1 LALFKESDQKV
12 FKSSYTFVNIG
23 FNKGYNFATWLNVF
37 APSWNVDASHWYEAL
52 KTMPTLKVDHLC
64 GSCSDCKV
72 KPYQLPLVG
81 KDPSIHIVGV
91 DLNKH
96 NIDVV
101 NATLAVIRKSKQIT
115 EDMLSVTLIHAAG
128 GNDNAGAP
136 ATLKIPRC
144 ESGDELCKIPTDGTV
159 LDTSIQY
166 DDVPILGIDKLVRG
180 LHLTRHKHLR
190 SDRSAQKQ
198 ATAGDHHGASSSSS
212 SSGGGRGGGRNMEG
226 GASGE
231 GGVIDL
237 LHIDTEGNDAEVLK
251 SARSVLRHRRVR
263 VLIFEYH
270 GYTPWDKSQL
280 ADVQQE
286 ITKNDMECF
295 FMGQNRL
302 WPISGT
308 CWHRDY
314 EFHHWSNVMCVL
326 RSDSWYEAIQPIV
339 VTPNSIL
346 TRFREGELIQAH
358 RMAQVYV
365 VLNQTLCGFHSMD
378 ALTRRGYDLSQVR
391 HVQQCEVNNILP
403 MGPMLQ

>member
-1 LALFKESDQKV
+1 VLFKESDQKA

-52 KTMPTLKVDHLC
+52 KTMPTLKADHLC
-64 GSCSDCKV
+64 GSCLDCKV
-72 KPYQLPLVG
+72 KPYEVPFVG

-101 NATLAVIRKSKQIT
+101 NSTLAVIRQSKQIT

-128 GNDNAGAP
+128 GNDNTGAP

-144 ESGDELCKIPTDGTV
+144 ESGDELCKIPTDGSV
-159 LDTSIQY
+159 LDASLQY

-190 SDRSAQKQ
+190 NEKSAQKH
-198 ATAGDHHGASSSSS
+198 AKTDSGSGASGG
-212 SSGGGRGGGRNMEG
+212 SGGGKGGGAG
-226 GASGE
+226 SE

-270 GYTPWDKSQL
+270 RYSPWDKSQL
-280 ADVQQE
+280 ADVQKE

-308 CWHRDY
+308 CWHEKF
-314 EFHHWSNVMCVL
+314 EFHEWSNVMCVL
-326 RSDSWYEAIQPIV
+326 RTDSWYAAIQPIV
-339 VTPNSIL
+339 VTADSIRS
-346 TRFREGELIQAH
+346 RFREGELIQAH

-365 VLNQTLCGFHSMD
+365 VLNQTLCGFNSLD
-378 ALTRRGYDLSQVR
+378 ALTSRGYNLSEVR
-391 HVQQCEVNNILP
+391 RVQQCEVNFVLP
-403 MGPMLQ
+403 LGPMLQ